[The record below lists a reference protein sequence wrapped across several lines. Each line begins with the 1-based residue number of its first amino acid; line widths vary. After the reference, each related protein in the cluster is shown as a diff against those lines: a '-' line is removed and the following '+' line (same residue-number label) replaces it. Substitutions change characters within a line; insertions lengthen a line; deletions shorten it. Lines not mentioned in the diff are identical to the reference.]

1 MGIIKRQGL
10 KSSIINY
17 LGVLIGVI
25 FFNFVFPNLISK
37 EYLGLITLLQY
48 LMYVIAPIA
57 TLGLGGILLHYYH
70 IWKSQNSNK
79 ISYFNAFSVAAMLLC
94 LGLIF
99 LLLLLVKDR
108 FVGYYQ
114 QQSPLFTQYY
124 FIVFPLVAIAT
135 LSTYFE
141 QYAMVNMRTAL
152 PSFLREIL
160 TRILLIICIYLFAV
174 QVLDLDA
181 LVYALPLA
189 YMLPFLFLLL
199 YAIKTLRFKAVQ
211 PLAYVRKNKDLK
223 AELFYGASLLMA
235 TILANLHN
243 FLDGII
249 LPAYLGLGALGI
261 YMRPLVLGQMIQVP
275 YRAIGSISSPIIRQS
290 IVDEDFGKLHF
301 LHKQISLNL
310 FLIGAFLFTIVIVNT
325 EGIFSLLPVEYSVA
339 KSVLYIVGVGRL
351 LDMAFGLNSEIII
364 YSKYYKR
371 ISFYYFITV
380 AVAISLNVL
389 LIPRWGMNGASIATS
404 SSLILFNF
412 MKTIFIYQKFRM
424 HCFSKNYIPILL
436 VSFCTIAI
444 MHFIPLL
451 HFVDKHRFF
460 NSCLNISFVTTVSVL
475 LFLVP
480 TYFLKVSVDLND
492 FIRLVLNGKI
502 FKGGHKM
509 ESL

>member
-17 LGVLIGVI
+17 FGVLIGVI
-25 FFNFVFPNLISK
+25 FFNFVFPNLVSK

-48 LMYVIAPIA
+48 LMYVIAPFA
-57 TLGLGGILLHYYH
+57 TLGLGGVLLHYSH
-70 IWKSQNSNK
+70 VWQSQHKKK
-79 ISYFNAFSVAAMLLC
+79 IQYFNAFSVLAMLLS
-94 LGLIF
+94 LSLIF
-99 LLLLLVKDR
+99 LLLFLLKDQ
-108 FVGYYQ
+108 FVAYYQ
-114 QQSPLFTQYY
+114 KQSPLFTQYY

-141 QYAMVNMRTAL
+141 QYAMVNMRTAF

-160 TRILLIICIYLFAV
+160 TRILLIVAVYLFAV
-174 QVLDLDA
+174 QVLDIDA
-181 LVYALPLA
+181 LVYVLPLA
-189 YMLPFLFLLL
+189 YLLPFLFLLF
-199 YAIKTLRFKAVQ
+199 YAIKILRFKGRA
-211 PLAYVRKNKDLK
+211 PLVYLRHNKDLR
-223 AELFYGASLLMA
+223 AELFYGGSLLMA

-290 IVDEDFGKLHF
+290 SVDGDFDKLRF

-325 EGIFSLLPVEYSVA
+325 EGIFSLLPLEYSAA
-339 KSVLYIVGVGRL
+339 KSVLYIVGIGRL

-364 YSKYYKR
+364 YSPYYKR
-371 ISFYYFITV
+371 ITMYYFITV
-380 AVAISLNVL
+380 AVAVALNLL
-389 LIPRWGMNGASIATS
+389 LIPKWGMNGAAWATS
-404 SSLILFNF
+404 CTLILFNVI
-412 MKTIFIYQKFRM
+412 KTSFIYQKFGM
-424 HCFSKNYIPILL
+424 HCFSKKYIPILIISL
-436 VSFCTIAI
+436 CTIAV
-444 MHFIPLL
+444 MHFVPLF
-451 HFVDKHRFF
+451 HFIDKHRFF
-460 NSCLNISFVTTVSVL
+460 NSCLNIAFATVIAVL

-480 TYFLKVSVDLND
+480 TYLLKVSTDLND

>member
-1 MGIIKRQGL
+1 M
-10 KSSIINY
+10 
-17 LGVLIGVI
+17 GVLIGVI

-57 TLGLGGILLHYYH
+57 TLGMGGILLHYYH
-70 IWKSQNSNK
+70 VWKSQHNNK
-79 ISYFNAFSVAAMLLC
+79 LAYFNAFAVTAMLLC

-99 LLLLLVKDR
+99 LLLLLAKGR
-108 FVGYYQ
+108 FVAYYQ

-124 FIVFPLVAIAT
+124 YIVFPLVVIAT
-135 LSTYFE
+135 LSAYFE
-141 QYAMVNMRTAL
+141 QFAMVNMRTAL

-174 QVLDLDA
+174 QVLDLDT

-189 YMLPFLFLLL
+189 YFLPFLFLLL
-199 YAIKTLRFKAVQ
+199 YTIKTLRFKAIQ
-211 PLAYVRKNKDLK
+211 PLAYMRQNKDLK
-223 AELFYGASLLMA
+223 SELFYGASLLMA

-290 IVDEDFGKLHF
+290 IVDEDFGKLRF

-325 EGIFSLLPVEYSVA
+325 DGIFSLLPAEYSVA

-371 ISFYYFITV
+371 ITLYYFITV
-380 AVAISLNVL
+380 AIALSLNVL
-389 LIPRWGMNGASIATS
+389 LIPKWGMNGAAIATS
-404 SSLILFNF
+404 ISLIFFNLI
-412 MKTIFIYQKFRM
+412 KTIFIYQKFKM

-436 VSFCTIAI
+436 VSLATIGI

-451 HFVDKHRFF
+451 QFVDKHRFF
-460 NSCLNISFVTTVSVL
+460 NACLNISFVTAVAML
-475 LFLVP
+475 LFLMP
-480 TYFLKVSVDLND
+480 TYFLRVSADLND